1 MMPMTEENRFHNEIK
16 RQLLHFAFGVIWI
29 VVYLFLG
36 RINTLALLLATIIIG
51 YAIVL
56 QIQRG
61 SFKIF
66 HALVKHVERENESHF
81 PGLPAFL
88 LLFGFLL
95 TIGIFPNPDAV
106 LAGLL
111 VLTFG
116 DSIATIIGK
125 YYGKI
130 NLVSNRTLEGTIA
143 GIILAT
149 IPLYFFFPWKAAIL
163 IATIGMLAEYLPLD
177 DNLGIPIVTAIAAT
191 LLL

>member
-1 MMPMTEENRFHNEIK
+1 MTEENRFHNEIK